1 MPGSQTDQL
10 KLTLSRGEAGMGGGA
25 VPFNARPGGIMPGET
40 DGPATD
46 AEVSIRALADDVWAE
61 AIGGLPEEIATVV
74 TAARIR
80 SNVWQD
86 TAAKLAEESAG
97 YRRILD
103 LIAAAIGAE
112 GIPFSE
118 LPALIRSL
126 VHATGGGPRPSP
138 TSSIGRG
145 FNRENDM
152 SSEEEKKPGEAPS
165 KPPGGTPPKQPGGTP
180 PGSPQQP
187 PSSPKAPPK
196 GEAVFND

>member
-1 MPGSQTDQL
+1 
-10 KLTLSRGEAGMGGGA
+10 MGGGA

-97 YRRILD
+97 YRRILVS
-103 LIAAAIGAE
+103 IAAAIGAE
-112 GIPFSE
+112 RHSVFGSARGSSR
-118 LPALIRSL
+118 ALFTL
-126 VHATGGGPRPSP
+126 TGEVPGPPLRLQSAGD
-138 TSSIGRG
+138 SIGR
-145 FNRENDM
+145 M
-152 SSEEEKKPGEAPS
+152 
-165 KPPGGTPPKQPGGTP
+165 T
-180 PGSPQQP
+180 
-187 PSSPKAPPK
+187 
-196 GEAVFND
+196 